1 MEMGPKKYALTRSL
15 FGACVISL
23 ILFGP
28 LNPTGRLCFADEE
41 TIIPSG
47 RLAISKLQQSLQ
59 MIVSTSLYLTF
70 PQPIPVATVQ
80 NDASIQVKPTGRN
93 EILVSAISTGVAQL
107 DVKGED
113 GTVYNVQV
121 VVTGDARELQAILSQ
136 EFPTATLQVRPIQQ
150 AVIIS
155 GQVTVDAHVEQAVT
169 IAEQYYPTVINRIEV
184 VGVHTIMLQ
193 TQVMEVS
200 RTKLREFGIDWSLN
214 FGNDFITQTVG
225 GSIAPSP
232 SNPFIPL
239 STVVGTGRE
248 TLRFG
253 IVDSGNQFFGLMR
266 LLRQNNLAKVMAD
279 PTVVAI
285 DGRPASFNSGGEFP
299 IPIPAGLGL
308 VGIEFKE
315 YGTRIDFVAK
325 VRGEGRI
332 YLEVRS
338 TVSEIDPA
346 RTVISNGTSVPGLKS
361 RWVETAVELKAG
373 QTLALAGLLQ
383 MRTEAQSVGLPGLA
397 DIPYLGALFRAN
409 REVQNE
415 VELLILVTPN
425 FASPMD
431 CHEVPSGGPGLNSN
445 SPLDKELYFKGY
457 IEVPNSCGAQSG
469 QGECVAPAPGGTTL
483 YSNAYTPA
491 GAQENNM
498 VLRGMSPTAPD
509 PARSANAANPTPA
522 IPNSQAIPNIPAAP
536 YSTAN
541 PYSTATSSQIPVR
554 R

>member
-1 MEMGPKKYALTRSL
+1 MGAKKYALTRGSSV
-15 FGACVISL
+15 AYVISL
-23 ILFGP
+23 ILLGP
-28 LNPTGRLCFADEE
+28 LNPSDRLCFAQAE

-47 RLAISKLQQSLQ
+47 RLAISQPQQSLK
-59 MIVSTSLYLTF
+59 MIVSTSQYLTF

-80 NDASIQVKPTGRN
+80 NDAAIQVQPTGRN
-93 EILVSAISTGVAQL
+93 EILVSAMATGVAQL

-121 VVTGDARELQAILSQ
+121 VVTGDARELQAVLSQ
-136 EFPTATLQVRPIQQ
+136 EFPTATFQVRPIQQ

-200 RTKLREFGIDWSLN
+200 RTKLREFGIDWSLG
-214 FGNDFITQTVG
+214 FGNDFITQSVSGTIA
-225 GSIAPSP
+225 GS
-232 SNPFIPL
+232 NNLNPL
-239 STVVGTGRE
+239 SSVVGAGSE
-248 TLRFG
+248 TLKFG
-253 IVDSGNQFFGLMR
+253 IVDNGNQFFGLMR

-299 IPIPAGLGL
+299 ITVPAGLGQ

-315 YGTRIDFVAK
+315 YGTRLDFVAK
-325 VRGEGRI
+325 VRGESRI
-332 YLEVRS
+332 YLEVRP
-338 TVSEIDPA
+338 TISEIDPS
-346 RTVISNGTSVPGLKS
+346 RTVTINGLSIPGVKS
-361 RWVETAVELKAG
+361 RFVETAVELKAG

-383 MRTEAQSVGLPGLA
+383 TRTEAQSVGLPGLS

-409 REVQNE
+409 REVTNE

-431 CHEVPSGGPGLNSN
+431 CHEVPAGGPGFNST
-445 SPLDKELYFKGY
+445 SPLDKELYLKGY
-457 IEVPNSCGAQSG
+457 IEVPKACATQNG
-469 QGECVAPAPGGTTL
+469 QGECVAPAQGGTTFHN
-483 YSNAYTPA
+483 NAYTHA
-491 GAQENNM
+491 GAQKNRM
-498 VLRGMSPTAPD
+498 DGGMNPTTPPRALT
-509 PARSANAANPTPA
+509 ANAANGYA
-522 IPNSQAIPNIPAAP
+522 EAPNSPATP
-536 YSTAN
+536 R
-541 PYSTATSSQIPVR
+541 QMPVR

>member
-15 FGACVISL
+15 FVASVISL

-28 LNPTGRLCFADEE
+28 LNPTDRLCFAQED
-41 TIIPSG
+41 TLISSG
-47 RLAISKLQQSLQ
+47 RLAISKSQQSLQ
-59 MIVSTSLYLTF
+59 MIVSTSQYLTF

-80 NDASIQVKPTGRN
+80 NDTAIQVQPTGRN

-113 GTVYNVQV
+113 GTVYNVRV
-121 VVTGDARELQAILSQ
+121 VVTGDARELQAVLSQ
-136 EFPTATLQVRPIQQ
+136 EFPSATLQVRPIQQ

-214 FGNDFITQTVG
+214 FGNDFITQTVSG
-225 GSIAPSP
+225 PIAASAPDRV
-232 SNPFIPL
+232 L
-239 STVVGTGRE
+239 SSVVGAGSE
-248 TLRFG
+248 TLKFG
-253 IVDSGNQFFGLMR
+253 IVDNGNQFFGLMK

-299 IPIPAGLGL
+299 ITVPAGQGL

-325 VRGEGRI
+325 VRGESRI
-332 YLEVRS
+332 YLEVRP

-346 RTVISNGTSVPGLKS
+346 RTVTINGLSVPGVKS
-361 RWVETAVELKAG
+361 RFVETAVELKAG

-445 SPLDKELYFKGY
+445 SPLDKELYFKGH
-457 IEVPNSCGAQSG
+457 IEVPNACGAQDG
-469 QGECVAPAPGGTTL
+469 RGECVAPAQGGTTL
-483 YSNAYTPA
+483 YRNAYTQP

-498 VLRGMSPTAPD
+498 MLRGMSPTTPN
-509 PARSANAANPTPA
+509 PALSANEANRNPVAPTSPVNTYSPA
-522 IPNSQAIPNIPAAP
+522 PPYSPAA
-536 YSTAN
+536 SR
-541 PYSTATSSQIPVR
+541 QMPVR